1 MDVIR
6 QTKCQYS
13 VRTRKDTAVRFQP
26 LLPDKNISIVAH
38 DIAACCTDVSWE
50 IGRSKRVIVTTSEL
64 KKGSVLEF
72 K

>member
-1 MDVIR
+1 MLSG
-6 QTKCQYS
+6 KPS
-13 VRTRKDTAVRFQP
+13 VSIVYGLEKIPAVRFQP

-38 DIAACCTDVSWE
+38 DIADCCTDVSWE

-64 KKGSVLEF
+64 KKGCVLEF